1 MKDKR
6 VQSRVE
12 EFKEKGTI
20 LVCDTIVYIETI
32 EKFLTSEGLYF
43 EKEFE
48 NGCTR
53 FLKSDIPPYWVRF
66 KVVV

>member
-6 VQSRVE
+6 YKLLVE

-20 LVCDTIVYIETI
+20 LVCDTIVNIETI
-32 EKFLTSEGLYF
+32 EKFLTSENLYF
-43 EKEFE
+43 EMKFE

-53 FLKSDIPPYWVRF
+53 FLKSDIPSY
-66 KVVV
+66 